1 MNIRRN
7 SDGSLI
13 TELLFD
19 ALPQMKAA
27 SIWHPR
33 IIEVLSLKQ
42 IKRYRPGVH
51 EVSLSLN
58 EILSIEKVLGD
69 LSHNL
74 LFKSTYD

>member
-7 SDGSLI
+7 SGGSLM
-13 TELLFD
+13 TELSFD

-27 SIWHPR
+27 SIWHPQ

-42 IKRYRPGVH
+42 IKRYRSGVH

-58 EILSIEKVLGD
+58 EILSIEKIQGD
-69 LSHNL
+69 LSPNM